1 MSAKRDSIITTAM
14 RLFNQYGFTNIGI
27 DRIIDESGVA
37 KMTFYKH
44 FPSKNQLIRQCLIER
59 DRFIREQANQRLLL
73 ANTDVHSQIRALF
86 DWYQDWF
93 MQKDFFG
100 CMFIKA
106 SDEFGNDS
114 TIQTIILT
122 HKQWLAQKIEE
133 VLTAGNIADAITK
146 AKQIQIALDGAIVNE
161 HSYQNHLSISYAWQ
175 MVAPLLD

>member
-59 DRFIREQANQRLLL
+59 DRFIREQVNQRLLL

-86 DWYQDWF
+86 DWYH
-93 MQKDFFG
+93 
-100 CMFIKA
+100 
-106 SDEFGNDS
+106 DEFGNDS

>member
-1 MSAKRDSIITTAM
+1 
-14 RLFNQYGFTNIGI
+14 
-27 DRIIDESGVA
+27 
-37 KMTFYKH
+37 
-44 FPSKNQLIRQCLIER
+44 
-59 DRFIREQANQRLLL
+59 
-73 ANTDVHSQIRALF
+73 
-86 DWYQDWF
+86 
-93 MQKDFFG
+93 
-100 CMFIKA
+100 KA